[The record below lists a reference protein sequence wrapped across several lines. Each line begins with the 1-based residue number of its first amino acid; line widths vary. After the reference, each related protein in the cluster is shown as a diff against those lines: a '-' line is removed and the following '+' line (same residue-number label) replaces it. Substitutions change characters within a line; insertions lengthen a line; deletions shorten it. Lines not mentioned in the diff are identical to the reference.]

1 MRRAAVVLGLALL
14 ALAPAAAH
22 AEEPIRVFGSSG
34 DGEGQFLHP
43 RGIAIDADGYV
54 YVADSEA
61 DRVTKL
67 TPDGRVVR
75 IIGSPDEEDDGEEL
89 RDDELSSPMG
99 VAVAPDGS
107 IVVAEA
113 AGHTRVSRWGPD
125 GSYRGSF
132 STFGVDPGQLASPQG
147 LAVAADGT
155 VYVADT
161 GGDRVSAFAADGT
174 FLGVV
179 GAGPSGPGEPGLASP
194 GGVAVDADATVWV
207 TDGTFDELK
216 HYAADGTFLGAL
228 PIDGDPGFED
238 GATGVAIGPGHV
250 FHVASPPSDLV
261 RRWSDTGVQL
271 PPVGNGEGEEPG
283 ETSRPEYVAFDCR
296 GRLYLSD
303 GGNDRIQVFG
313 DASAPACGM
322 PDDGLHVT
330 LGGAPTQRF
339 RQRFAVVVRPECP
352 GSTCTVTL
360 GGRVAIQGRRAVLL
374 RSRAVRVGEPG
385 RDLMVE
391 ARPGATQRIVA
402 ALQAGRRVTATI
414 DAAAVDASGG
424 VATASIIVRLR

>member
-1 MRRAAVVLGLALL
+1 M
-14 ALAPAAAH
+14 
-22 AEEPIRVFGSSG
+22 
-34 DGEGQFLHP
+34 
-43 RGIAIDADGYV
+43 
-54 YVADSEA
+54 
-61 DRVTKL
+61 
-67 TPDGRVVR
+67 
-75 IIGSPDEEDDGEEL
+75 
-89 RDDELSSPMG
+89 
-99 VAVAPDGS
+99 
-107 IVVAEA
+107 
-113 AGHTRVSRWGPD
+113 
-125 GSYRGSF
+125 
-132 STFGVDPGQLASPQG
+132 
-147 LAVAADGT
+147 AADGT

-174 FLGVV
+174 FLRVV

-228 PIDGDPGFED
+228 PIDGDPASRTARPASPSAPD
-238 GATGVAIGPGHV
+238 TSSTSPARRRTSCAAGATR
-250 FHVASPPSDLV
+250 ASSC
-261 RRWSDTGVQL
+261 RA
-271 PPVGNGEGEEPG
+271 VGNGEGEEPG

-296 GRLYLSD
+296 GRLYVSD

-352 GSTCTVTL
+352 GQHL
-360 GGRVAIQGRRAVLL
+360 HRDARRPGGDPGPAGRRAPL
-374 RSRAVRVGEPG
+374 RAVRVGERG

-391 ARPGATQRIVA
+391 ARPGGTRRIVA

-414 DAAAVDASGG
+414 DAGAVDTAGG
-424 VATASIIVRLR
+424 VATTSIIVRLR